1 MPVLQNAAWEAM
13 ARAYVLESLTKK
25 AAYLHGYPQNAD
37 KPSGYVSTHAGQIFA
52 KDVVQARVAELQAQ
66 KSRAAE
72 EEFKIDANDL
82 LRDLVAVRQ
91 MDVADI
97 LDDNDNVRPV
107 KEWPKIWRQTIT
119 SFEVEALLLGKGENR
134 SSVGVLKKIKGPDT
148 LRVFDMIGK
157 HIGVNAFKEVREIQG
172 PGGGPVQVISSTM
185 TPQEAA
191 AAYADTLNDR

>member
-13 ARAYVLESLTKK
+13 ARAYVLESMTQ
-25 AAYLHGYPQNAD
+25 AMAYLRGFPQNES
-37 KPSGYVSTHAGQIFA
+37 KPAKYRSTHASKIFL
-52 KDVVQARVAELQAQ
+52 KPPVQARVAELQAQ

-82 LRDLVAVRQ
+82 LRDLVAVRR

-97 LDDNDNVRPV
+97 LDDDDNVRPV
-107 KEWPKIWRQTIT
+107 RDWPKVWRQSIT

-134 SSVGVLKKIKGPDT
+134 SSVGVLKKIKGPDK

-157 HIGVNAFKEVREIQG
+157 HIGVNAFKEIREIHG
-172 PGGGPVQVISSTM
+172 PGGGPVQVITSSM

-191 AAYADTLNDR
+191 AAYADTLNDK